1 MENIAKFIYE
11 LGQLKRVKRSG
22 NWIMGVKDPETV
34 AEHAYRATIIGRILS
49 ELEGADINKVTTMM
63 LLHDIPETRIND
75 IHKVGARYI
84 DFKSA
89 EKAAM
94 KDQLKRLPPKLAK
107 EMEELFIELE
117 ERKTK
122 ESIVAKEAD
131 YLECAFQA
139 KEYYEQGYKDG
150 INWIN
155 NVERVLTTK
164 SAKALMKQLKKTSYN
179 DWWKDL
185 KNVPKT
191 IKE

>member
-1 MENIAKFIYE
+1 MQNIAKFIYE

-22 NWIMGVKDPETV
+22 SWIMGVKDPETV
-34 AEHAYRATIIGRILS
+34 AEHAFRAAIIGRILA
-49 ELEGADINKVTTMM
+49 ELENANINKVTTML
-63 LLHDIPETRIND
+63 LLHDIPEARIND

-94 KDQLKRLPPKLAK
+94 KDQLKRLPPNLSK
-107 EMEELFIELE
+107 EMEELFVELE

-122 ESIVAKEAD
+122 EAIIAKEAD
-131 YLECAFQA
+131 YLEVAFQA

-150 INWIN
+150 MNWVN